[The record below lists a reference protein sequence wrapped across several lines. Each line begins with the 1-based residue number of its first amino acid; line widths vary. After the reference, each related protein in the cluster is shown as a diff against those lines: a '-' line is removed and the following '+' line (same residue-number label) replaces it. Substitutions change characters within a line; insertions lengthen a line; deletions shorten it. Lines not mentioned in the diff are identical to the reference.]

1 MDFKHKA
8 KMAIEDFRKY
18 VDDEDYEF
26 AYATVDFL
34 STKPNSHKH
43 KYTEEVIKQYAP
55 SVLGKWVVGEY
66 DGYDMTTHTNSQV
79 IHGIVPP
86 NQEVQY
92 RYDDN
97 GYMIASVDVV
107 LSKLYSDA
115 YKVLR
120 EDNYRAVSIEELL
133 GFTPETSEFEDGVQ
147 EKEVVGFN
155 ICGITILGKF
165 INPSVPNANIKITQ
179 MSELDIDKANLAY
192 AKYSEVK
199 TADNTMSEILSKLSK
214 IEEKLNKEEHMAKDV
229 TITKYAVSIGC
240 DLWDKLYSVL
250 KEKYPMADGDWITC
264 KYWIKGIY
272 EEGTEKFAILEE
284 KDGAKLF
291 KIMFTLTEDELT
303 LSEELTE
310 VAIDFVETNK
320 MEMFTKDEI
329 SQYEET
335 MKPESEEVEDETE
348 VEDEPEVVENGCG
361 GEEDKAKMAELEEK
375 VMAYEKEIAEL
386 KEFKEEVLNSKRDSV
401 VSATM
406 AKIKDF
412 VDAETF
418 SKYELSG
425 NSCKYEDINGWR
437 NEVLAEISELALSKL
452 SSIDKKDDEQ
462 MDMGVVGTVVKQSK
476 HKTCYD
482 L

>member
-1 MDFKHKA
+1 MEFKHKS

-26 AYATVDFL
+26 AYAIVDFL
-34 STKPNSHKH
+34 SNKPNSHLH
-43 KYTEEVIKQYAP
+43 KYSESVIKQYAP
-55 SVLGKWVVGEY
+55 SVLGKWVIGEY
-66 DGYDMTTHTNSQV
+66 DGCDMTSHTNAQV

-86 NQEVQY
+86 NQEVKY
-92 RYDDN
+92 RYED

-120 EDNYRAVSIEELL
+120 DDNYRAISIEELL
-133 GFTPETSEFEDGVQ
+133 GFTPETENFEDGVE
-147 EKEVVGFN
+147 EKEVIGFN

-165 INPSVPNANIKITQ
+165 INPSIPNANIKLTQ
-179 MSELDIDKANLAY
+179 MSELDIDKAKLAY

-229 TITKYAVSIGC
+229 IITKCAVSIGC

-264 KYWIKGIY
+264 KYWIKGVY

-284 KDGAKLF
+284 KDGDKLF
-291 KIMFTLTEDELT
+291 KVMFVLTEDELT
-303 LSEELTE
+303 LGDELTE

-320 MEMFTKDEI
+320 MEMFTNDEI

-335 MKPESEEVEDETE
+335 TKPETKKDEEEEEVE
-348 VEDEPEVVENGCG
+348 EPEVVENGCG
-361 GEEDKAKMAELEEK
+361 SGEEDKSKMAELEEK

-401 VSATM
+401 VLATM
-406 AKIKDF
+406 AKIKEF

-418 SKYELSG
+418 DKYESSG

-452 SSIDKKDDEQ
+452 SSIDKKDDEP

>member
-1 MDFKHKA
+1 MDFKHKS

-43 KYTEEVIKQYAP
+43 VYSEEVIKQYAP

-66 DGYDMTTHTNSQV
+66 DGRDMTTHTNNQV

-120 EDNYRAVSIEELL
+120 DDNYRAVSIEELL
-133 GFTPETSEFEDGVQ
+133 GFTPETEDFEDGVQ

-165 INPSVPNANIKITQ
+165 INPSIPNANIKITQ

-192 AKYSEVK
+192 AKYTEVK
-199 TADNTMSEILSKLSK
+199 MADNTMSEILSKLSK
-214 IEEKLNKEEHMAKDV
+214 IEEKLNKEEHMAKEV
-229 TITKYAVSIGC
+229 MITKYAISIGC

-250 KEKYPMADGDWITC
+250 KEKYPTADGDWITC

-272 EEGTEKFAILEE
+272 EEGAEKFAILEE

-291 KIMFTLTEDELT
+291 KVMFTLTEEELT
-303 LSEELTE
+303 LADELTE
-310 VAIDFVETNK
+310 VALDFVEVNK
-320 MEMFTKDEI
+320 MEMFTKEDI
-329 SQYEET
+329 SQYEES
-335 MKPESEEVEDETE
+335 MKPEPEEDEDEPEVE
-348 VEDEPEVVENGCG
+348 EPEVVENGCG
-361 GEEDKAKMAELEEK
+361 GEDKIKMAELEEK
-375 VMAYEKEIAEL
+375 ITAYEKEIAEL
-386 KEFKEEVLNSKRDSV
+386 KEFKEEVLNAKKESV
-401 VSATM
+401 VLATM
-406 AKIKDF
+406 SKIKDL
-412 VDAETF
+412 VDADTYT
-418 SKYELSG
+418 KYESSG
-425 NSCKYEDINGWR
+425 KSCKYEDINGWR

-452 SSIDKKDDEQ
+452 SSIDKKEDGL
-462 MDMGVVGTVVKQSK
+462 MDMGVVGTVAKQSK

>member
-1 MDFKHKA
+1 MEFKHKA

-18 VDDEDYEF
+18 TDDEDYEF

-34 STKPNSHKH
+34 SNKPNSHLH
-43 KYTEEVIKQYAP
+43 LYSESVIKQYAP
-55 SVLGKWVVGEY
+55 SVLGKWVIGEY
-66 DGYDMTTHTNSQV
+66 DGYDMTSHTNGQV

-92 RYDDN
+92 RYDDD
-97 GYMIASVDVV
+97 GFLIASVDVV
-107 LSKLYSDA
+107 LSKLYSEA

-133 GFTPETSEFEDGVQ
+133 GFTPETEEFEDGVQ

-165 INPSVPNANIKITQ
+165 INPSIPNANIKITQ

-214 IEEKLNKEEHMAKDV
+214 IEEKLNKEEHMAKNV

-264 KYWIKGIY
+264 KYWIKGVY
-272 EEGTEKFAILEE
+272 EEGAEKFAILEE
-284 KDGAKLF
+284 KDGASLF
-291 KIMFTLTEDELT
+291 KVMFTYTEDTLEL
-303 LSEELTE
+303 SDELIE

-320 MEMFTKDEI
+320 MEMFTNDEI

-335 MKPESEEVEDETE
+335 TKPMPKDDDEEEEIE
-348 VEDEPEVVENGCG
+348 EPEVAENGCG
-361 GEEDKAKMAELEEK
+361 EEDKVKMAELEEK

-386 KEFKEEVLNSKRDSV
+386 KEFKEEVLNSKKESV

-418 SKYELSG
+418 GKYESSG

-452 SSIDKKDDEQ
+452 SSIDKKEGDS

>member
-1 MDFKHKA
+1 MEFKHKA

-18 VDDEDYEF
+18 IDDEDYEF

-34 STKPNSHKH
+34 SNKPNSHLH
-43 KYTEEVIKQYAP
+43 KYSESVIKQYAP
-55 SVLGKWVVGEY
+55 SVLGKWVIGEY
-66 DGYDMTTHTNSQV
+66 DGCDMTSHTNAQV

-92 RYDDN
+92 RYED

-120 EDNYRAVSIEELL
+120 DDNCRAVSIELLL
-133 GFTPETSEFEDGVQ
+133 GFTPETENFEDGVK

-165 INPSVPNANIKITQ
+165 INPSIPNANIKLTQ
-179 MSELDIDKANLAY
+179 MSELDIDKAKLAY

-199 TADNTMSEILSKLSK
+199 TADNTISEILSKLSK
-214 IEEKLNKEEHMAKDV
+214 IEEKLNKEEYMAKDV
-229 TITKYAVSIGC
+229 IITKCAVSIGC
-240 DLWDKLYSVL
+240 DLWDRLCSVL
-250 KEKYPMADGDWITC
+250 KEKYPMDDGDWITC
-264 KYWIKGIY
+264 KYWIRGIY

-284 KDGAKLF
+284 KDGGKLF
-291 KIMFTLTEDELT
+291 KVMFTLTEDELT
-303 LSEELTE
+303 LGDELIE

-320 MEMFTKDEI
+320 MEMFTKEEI

-335 MKPESEEVEDETE
+335 TKPETQKDEKKEEVE
-348 VEDEPEVVENGCG
+348 EPEVVENGCG
-361 GEEDKAKMAELEEK
+361 SEEEDKSKMAELEEK

-406 AKIKDF
+406 AKIKEF

-418 SKYELSG
+418 DKYESSG

-452 SSIDKKDDEQ
+452 SSIDKKDDEP

>member
-1 MDFKHKA
+1 MEFKHKA

-18 VDDEDYEF
+18 VDDDDYEF

-34 STKPNSHKH
+34 SNKPNSHLH
-43 KYTEEVIKQYAP
+43 KYSEGVIKQYAS
-55 SVLGKWVVGEY
+55 SVLGKWVIGEY
-66 DGYDMTTHTNSQV
+66 DGYDMTSHTNGQV

-92 RYDDN
+92 RYDDD
-97 GYMIASVDVV
+97 GFLIASVDVV

-120 EDNYRAVSIEELL
+120 DDNYRAVSIEELL
-133 GFTPETSEFEDGVQ
+133 GFTPETEEFEDGVQ

-214 IEEKLNKEEHMAKDV
+214 IEEKLNKEEHMAKNV

-264 KYWIKGIY
+264 KYWIRGVY

-284 KDGAKLF
+284 KDGANLF
-291 KIMFTLTEDELT
+291 KVMFTYTEDSLEVSDELI
-303 LSEELTE
+303 E

-320 MEMFTKDEI
+320 MEMFTNDEI

-335 MKPESEEVEDETE
+335 TKPETKKDEEEVE
-348 VEDEPEVVENGCG
+348 EPEVVENGCG
-361 GEEDKAKMAELEEK
+361 EEDKAKMADLEEK

-386 KEFKEEVLNSKRDSV
+386 KEFKEEVLNSKKESV

-418 SKYELSG
+418 GKYESSG

-452 SSIDKKDDEQ
+452 SSIDKKEGDS